1 MNEGGPEP
9 CLVRLGVWDVM
20 ICVVIKTTNILNTV
34 GIATREAIPTNWG
47 LLLTHL
53 PIVDN

>member
-20 ICVVIKTTNILNTV
+20 ICIIIKTTNILNTV